1 MLRKKKRLVLL
12 VMLAAMLA
20 LAACGGSGGGGSDS
34 KGGANSG
41 NGGSSSGGGDQAAE
55 IDASKLPPYEV
66 ILMYPGSPQPDEKLV
81 EEAMNKILKEKIN
94 ATIDIQPIDWGAWN
108 DKMNLM
114 FASGEKADLV
124 FTASWNG
131 HVDNVTKGAFVE
143 LDGLL
148 EKYGQGILESIDPF
162 LLEGAR
168 VKGKL
173 YAVPTNKEIAAS
185 WGVLVRKDLADKYN
199 MDFSNVKTLADLEP
213 FLQII
218 KENEPDVTPLF
229 QSSTQ
234 TLVGYVNGYDNFGDP
249 GVPGSVKFGSTDPT
263 LKYLI
268 EEPEYLE
275 NLRLLRSWYLKGYI
289 NEDAPTST
297 LQANETARTG
307 RVFMWPESLKPG
319 KDKEM
324 ESTIGFPLT
333 QIEIV
338 PPYITTADTT
348 NSMIGISR
356 TSKDP
361 ERAMMVLNLLH
372 TDKELLN
379 LLDWGIEGVHY
390 VKVPGNDN
398 MIKLPDGVDPSKRAY
413 NHGSQWMFGNQF
425 LSYLWENE
433 APDKWEQFRK
443 FNESAEPSLSLGFT
457 FDPSN
462 VKAELA
468 VLNNIRDE
476 FTAAL
481 ETGSVDPD
489 EVLPKYIEKAKEAG
503 AYKVLQEKQ
512 RQLDEFLAAKK

>member
-1 MLRKKKRLVLL
+1 M
-12 VMLAAMLA
+12 AMLA
-20 LAACGGSGGGGSDS
+20 VMLLLAACGGKSKDSGG
-34 KGGANSG
+34 ATSG
-41 NGGSSSGGGDQAAE
+41 NEGGSSVGESKQTQTSD
-55 IDASKLPPYEV
+55 IDPSKLPPYEV
-66 ILMYPGSPQPDEKLV
+66 ILMYPGTPQPDEELV

-114 FASGEKADLV
+114 FATGEKADLV

-131 HVDNVTKGAFVE
+131 YVDNVTKGAFVE

-148 EKYGQGILESIDPF
+148 EKYGRDILKSEDPF

-173 YAVPTNKEIAAS
+173 YAIPTNKEIAAS
-185 WGVLVRKDLADKYN
+185 WGVLVRKDLAEKYN

-213 FLQII
+213 FLEII
-218 KENEPDVTPLF
+218 KKNEPDMIPLF

-234 TLVGYVNGYDNFGDP
+234 TLVGYVNGYDNLGDP
-249 GVPGSVKFGSTDPT
+249 AVPGSIKFGSDDPT
-263 LKYLI
+263 LKYII
-268 EEPEYLE
+268 EQPDYLE

-289 NEDAPTST
+289 NEDAATST

-324 ESTIGFPLT
+324 EAAIGFPLM

-372 TDKELLN
+372 SDKELLN
-379 LLDWGIEGVHY
+379 LLDWGIEGIHY
-390 VKVPGNDN
+390 VKISDN
-398 MIKLPDGVDPSKRAY
+398 MIKLPDGVDPSKRSY

-433 APDKWEQFRK
+433 APDKWEQFKK
-443 FNESAEPSLSLGFT
+443 FNESAKPSLGLGFI
-457 FDPSN
+457 FDPSS
-462 VKAELA
+462 VKSELA

-476 FTAAL
+476 FGAAL

-503 AYKVLQEKQ
+503 AHKVLAEKQ
-512 RQLDEFLAAKK
+512 RQFDEYRASKDN